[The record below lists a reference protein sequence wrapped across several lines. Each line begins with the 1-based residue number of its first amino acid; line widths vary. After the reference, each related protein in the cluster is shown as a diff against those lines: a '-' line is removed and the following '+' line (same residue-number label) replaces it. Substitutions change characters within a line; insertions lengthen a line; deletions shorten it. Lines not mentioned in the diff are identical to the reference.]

1 MMMVRV
7 VVMVVVVVMMMLL
20 LLLGVRVVMRVGGE
34 TVTAATLASHWR
46 TAAVANRSVASLWQ
60 VVGVWPATGW
70 GCGPGSGGVG

>member
-1 MMMVRV
+1 MMVRV
-7 VVMVVVVVMMMLL
+7 VVMVVVVVVMM
-20 LLLGVRVVMRVGGE
+20 LGVRVVMRVGGE

-46 TAAVANRSVASLWQ
+46 TAAVANRSVASLRQ